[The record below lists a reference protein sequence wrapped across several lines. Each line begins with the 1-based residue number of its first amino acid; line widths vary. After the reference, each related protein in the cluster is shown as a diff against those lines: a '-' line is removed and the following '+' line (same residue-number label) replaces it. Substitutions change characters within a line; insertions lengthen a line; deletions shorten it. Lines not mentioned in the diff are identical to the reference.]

1 MEKKEKKK
9 KKRFELGTIIR
20 AMFLDVEI
28 DTIIVSLAE
37 GKLLCRLI
45 RALIL
50 DRLTCWKFL
59 ICAETSEVVLV
70 LSLPPLQEKF

>member
-37 GKLLCRLI
+37 RKLLCRLI
-45 RALIL
+45 
-50 DRLTCWKFL
+50 
-59 ICAETSEVVLV
+59 
-70 LSLPPLQEKF
+70 